1 MWFFKYKKLND
12 KADDLGKQ
20 PEENIEIEGI
30 RISKHPFPDVDIVHK
45 ADYGIDWEV
54 LKDQVLQRDN
64 YECQEND
71 GYCNGSLQVHHIV
84 PLSKGGTNKV
94 TNLITLCKHHHSLK
108 HDHMEKTL

>member
-1 MWFFKYKKLND
+1 MWFFKYKKLNN